1 MEITHFY
8 FCVFL
13 FFRRRLWVCHA
24 RLRNMGEEIEDG
36 SEVDKPVHK
45 GKSVPVSKNHCFEV

>member
-1 MEITHFY
+1 MEIIGFY
-8 FCVFL
+8 FCFSEGG
-13 FFRRRLWVCHA
+13 CHS

-45 GKSVPVSKNHCFEV
+45 GKSMPVIRNHCFEV